1 MRRNQL
7 LTNGITKVKTES
19 EIECEISLFSDF
31 TIGGDTPPL
40 LPLWLL
46 IVLIS
51 VGGALL
57 IIGGI
62 LIYCFCIKESADPR
76 ISQINP
82 ESLYRSTDASASLI

>member
-7 LTNGITKVKTES
+7 LTYGITKVKTES
-19 EIECEISLFSDF
+19 KIECEISLFSDF

-62 LIYCFCIKESADPR
+62 LIYCFCIRRA
-76 ISQINP
+76 QIP
-82 ESLYRSTDASASLI
+82 ELVRLIQSLYIEAQMQVRV